1 MLGCEP
7 RARRVRAAVPSLVG
21 LLWLLVAAGVWNG
34 LGLVAGIPLDAL
46 TWLAVGMIGA
56 AAAWTAD
63 ARG

>member
-1 MLGCEP
+1 M
-7 RARRVRAAVPSLVG
+7 RAPPGAVVVTTAG

-46 TWLAVGMIGA
+46 TWLGVGLIGA

-63 ARG
+63 ATAR